1 MIVDKGLSWG
11 KLWQKNIV
19 QKWVFDAS
27 CSEIAKYF
35 ILREVSLFQ
44 TAANM
49 FKRLS
54 KLFSPFLSKLMLNP
68 ETSG

>member
-1 MIVDKGLSWG
+1 MIVDKGLTWG

-27 CSEIAKYF
+27 CSEIATYF
-35 ILREVSLFQ
+35 ILREVSLSQ

-49 FKRLS
+49 SKRLS
-54 KLFSPFLSKLMLNP
+54 KLFSPFFIEIDVKS
-68 ETSG
+68 